1 MSAVGSYGSCPKCCA
16 LFLSTGSLVPELF
29 FFLLLVEKGGMQT
42 CGRLTS
48 MSLQPSAEEQ
58 TQQGYL
64 GRERVK
70 SVQTQV

>member
-1 MSAVGSYGSCPKCCA
+1 MALALSAVPYFFLQALLSLSC
-16 LFLSTGSLVPELF
+16 F